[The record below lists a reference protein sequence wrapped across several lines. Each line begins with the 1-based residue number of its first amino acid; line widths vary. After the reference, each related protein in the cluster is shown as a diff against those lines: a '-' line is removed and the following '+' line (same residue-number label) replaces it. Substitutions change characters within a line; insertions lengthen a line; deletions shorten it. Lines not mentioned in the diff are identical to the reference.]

1 MLKNHEKELMISIN
15 LFLDNILKINN
26 LFKTLLQKYFDQKF
40 DDVQKVTDQISNLES
55 ECDAL
60 RRDVE
65 RRIYSETL
73 IPEIR
78 GDVLGMLENLDKIPG
93 QIQGNAHSF
102 NTEKPKVNAELD
114 KNFLKLCDYASEC
127 ISLLIEGSR
136 SFFTDKK
143 ITIAK
148 CLEVS
153 KVESKADKISTELK
167 KTIFTNNII
176 IDAVLTDYGR
186 QKLAGT
192 GNLGIT
198 QYAFANQ
205 PVDWQLGFQKAAS
218 ESMREIVAFHDY
230 LLLPIIIA
238 ISVFVLFLMLYACI
252 RFRAS
257 ANPNPSKR
265 THNVA
270 VEVLW
275 TLIPCLILIVIAV
288 PSFKILYKQ
297 DAIPKADLTIKA
309 IGYQWYWGYEYPDE
323 NIIFES
329 YMVEDKDLRPDQPRL
344 LAVDN
349 EVVVPVNK
357 VVKVLIT
364 ANDVLHAWALPS
376 FGVKRDA
383 VPGRINETWFK
394 AEKVGTYYGQ
404 CSELCGIKHAFMPIT
419 VKVVTDEEYED
430 WLSEAKEK
438 FAKEEIENNN
448 LKLVSK

>member
-1 MLKNHEKELMISIN
+1 M
-15 LFLDNILKINN
+15 
-26 LFKTLLQKYFDQKF
+26 
-40 DDVQKVTDQISNLES
+40 
-55 ECDAL
+55 
-60 RRDVE
+60 
-65 RRIYSETL
+65 
-73 IPEIR
+73 
-78 GDVLGMLENLDKIPG
+78 
-93 QIQGNAHSF
+93 
-102 NTEKPKVNAELD
+102 
-114 KNFLKLCDYASEC
+114 KNFLFIFSSLF
-127 ISLLIEGSR
+127 IS
-136 SFFTDKK
+136 
-143 ITIAK
+143 
-148 CLEVS
+148 
-153 KVESKADKISTELK
+153 
-167 KTIFTNNII
+167 
-176 IDAVLTDYGR
+176 
-186 QKLAGT
+186 QK
-192 GNLGIT
+192 
-198 QYAFANQ
+198 AFANQ

-238 ISVFVLFLMLYACI
+238 ISVLVLFLMLYACI

-309 IGYQWYWGYEYPDE
+309 IGYQWYWVYEYPDE

-419 VKVVTDEEYED
+419 VKVVTHEEYED